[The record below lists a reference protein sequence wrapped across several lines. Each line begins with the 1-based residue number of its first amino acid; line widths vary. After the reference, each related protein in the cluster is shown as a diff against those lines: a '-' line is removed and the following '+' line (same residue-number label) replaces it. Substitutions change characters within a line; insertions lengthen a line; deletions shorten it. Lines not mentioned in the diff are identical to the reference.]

1 MTLDKKDIKNL
12 TLEELR
18 AELEAIGE
26 QPYRAEQIF
35 AWIYQKGAL
44 DFASLTD
51 LPQKLRERL
60 NQHYFLSA
68 LELFGHF
75 RSKDKTE
82 KFLFELCDGNFIET
96 VLIPTAQRETV
107 CISTQVGCKFAC
119 AFCASG
125 LPGFTRNL
133 TSSEILNQALYLRDM
148 VRASIT
154 NLVFMGMGEPLDNYQ
169 NVIKAIQIMNSAQ
182 GLGIAA
188 RRMTVSTCGL
198 VPRILRFKT
207 LGLQVNLSL
216 SLHAPND
223 ALRNKLMPVNRKYP
237 LEELIR
243 ACEDYIQ
250 GGGRKMTLEYVLIQ
264 DVNDS
269 PQDAEGLAGIAKRL
283 KAKVNLILYSPV
295 AGLNFKTP
303 DDRTIEFFMR
313 SLERKKVSVT
323 LRRSKGADILAACG
337 QLAGRART

>member
-18 AELEAIGE
+18 AELEAFGE
-26 QPYRAEQIF
+26 QPYRAEQIY

-51 LPQKLRERL
+51 LPQKFRERL

-82 KFLFELCDGNFIET
+82 KFLFRLGDGNFIET
-96 VLIPTAQRETV
+96 VLIPTIHRETV
-107 CISTQVGCKFAC
+107 CISTQVGCKFGC

-133 TSSEILNQALYLRDM
+133 TSSEIINQVLYLRG
-148 VRASIT
+148 VVHASIT

-169 NVIKAIQIMNSAQ
+169 NVIKAIEIMNSAQ
-182 GLGIAA
+182 GLRIAA

-198 VPRILRFKT
+198 VPRIVRFKT

-223 ALRNKLMPVNRKYP
+223 ALRNKLMPVNRKYS

-269 PQDAEGLAGIAKRL
+269 PQDAEGLAGIATRL
-283 KAKVNLILYSPV
+283 KAKVNLIPYSPV

-303 DDRTIEFFMR
+303 DDQTIEFFR
-313 SLERKKVSVT
+313 QSLERNKVSVT